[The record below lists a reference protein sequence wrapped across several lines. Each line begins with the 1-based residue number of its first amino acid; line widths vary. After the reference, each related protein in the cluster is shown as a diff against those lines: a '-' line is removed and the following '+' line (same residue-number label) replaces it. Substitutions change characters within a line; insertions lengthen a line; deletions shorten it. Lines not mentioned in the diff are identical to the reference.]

1 MSHLNQQ
8 VQWSRRGD
16 LLLFILDIVC
26 VCVNGSNNVQ
36 VVLKSVCVNGSNDM
50 QVVLKSPPNFE

>member
-8 VQWSRRGD
+8 GQWSRRGD
-16 LLLFILDIVC
+16 LLFILDIVC
-26 VCVNGSNNVQ
+26 VCENGSNNVQ
-36 VVLKSVCVNGSNDM
+36 VVLKSVCVNGSNNM

>member
-8 VQWSRRGD
+8 GQWSRRGD
-16 LLLFILDIVC
+16 LLFILDIVC

-36 VVLKSVCVNGSNDM
+36 VVLKSVCVNGSNNM
-50 QVVLKSPPNFE
+50 QVV